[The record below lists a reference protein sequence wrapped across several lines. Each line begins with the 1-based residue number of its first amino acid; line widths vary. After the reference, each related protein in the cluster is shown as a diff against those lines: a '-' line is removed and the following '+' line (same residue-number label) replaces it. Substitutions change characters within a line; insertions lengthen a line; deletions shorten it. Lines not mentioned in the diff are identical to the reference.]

1 MRAPVSFTLSLR
13 LPFLEAA
20 APLSTRSRHTLLNTS
35 PRLLAL
41 APLQH
46 PVFRSVWLASMVSNL
61 GALIQSV
68 GASWMMISLGQPA
81 DMVALVQ
88 ASVTLPT
95 MLLSLLSGAVAD
107 SLDRRKIML
116 AAQSFM
122 LIASVALSI
131 CAWTGLLTPV
141 LLLSFTFLI
150 GCGSAF
156 NGPAWQASVGDMVP
170 RADLPGA
177 VALNGMGFNLA
188 RSVGPAIGG
197 AIVAAAGAAAA
208 FTVNAASY
216 IALITVLSRWH
227 PPRPEQL
234 LPRERIIDAIGAGV
248 RYVSMSPAIRIVLA
262 RSALYCIGSS
272 AVMALM
278 PLMAKVLIGGGP
290 VTYGLLLGAFGVGA
304 VAGGL
309 GTARLRR
316 VRSTES
322 IVRISSIG
330 LALAAAVSGVST
342 YLVVTMLALLVAG
355 AGWVLA
361 LSTFNVSV
369 QMLAPR
375 WVVARAL
382 SLYQMAAFGAL
393 AGGSWLWG
401 VVAASLGVKEA
412 LLIASPVM
420 VVGVL
425 LGRWTRMAQAEDLN
439 LDPLRQW
446 QAPETAV
453 PVESRSGPVVINV
466 EYRISESD
474 VSEFLGAMEERRR
487 IRRRDGARRWK
498 LLRDLADPEI
508 WIERYETPTWID
520 YIRHN
525 SRLTQHDAQIP
536 GRLRALHR
544 GDEPPRVRRT
554 IEVQTDA
561 SSAAQP
567 LTLQINEALS
577 DTSAS

>member
-1 MRAPVSFTLSLR
+1 MRDERGRRKVTRAPSINWQRSSSDRAALHAPVSFTLSLR

-197 AIVAAAGAAAA
+197 AIVAVAGAAAA

-216 IALITVLSRWH
+216 IALITVLTC
-227 PPRPEQL
+227 L
-234 LPRERIIDAIGAGV
+234 V
-248 RYVSMSPAIRIVLA
+248 TPA
-262 RSALYCIGSS
+262 S
-272 AVMALM
+272 LM
-278 PLMAKVLIGGGP
+278 G
-290 VTYGLLLGAFGVGA
+290 
-304 VAGGL
+304 
-309 GTARLRR
+309 
-316 VRSTES
+316 
-322 IVRISSIG
+322 
-330 LALAAAVSGVST
+330 ALAASRSSIEGTAVSPVPFT
-342 YLVVTMLALLVAG
+342 
-355 AGWVLA
+355 
-361 LSTFNVSV
+361 SV
-369 QMLAPR
+369 
-375 WVVARAL
+375 
-382 SLYQMAAFGAL
+382 
-393 AGGSWLWG
+393 
-401 VVAASLGVKEA
+401 
-412 LLIASPVM
+412 
-420 VVGVL
+420 
-425 LGRWTRMAQAEDLN
+425 
-439 LDPLRQW
+439 
-446 QAPETAV
+446 
-453 PVESRSGPVVINV
+453 
-466 EYRISESD
+466 
-474 VSEFLGAMEERRR
+474 
-487 IRRRDGARRWK
+487 
-498 LLRDLADPEI
+498 
-508 WIERYETPTWID
+508 
-520 YIRHN
+520 
-525 SRLTQHDAQIP
+525 
-536 GRLRALHR
+536 
-544 GDEPPRVRRT
+544 
-554 IEVQTDA
+554 
-561 SSAAQP
+561 
-567 LTLQINEALS
+567 
-577 DTSAS
+577 